1 MFSCIIYV
9 PVLSKHWLEYLRWHI
24 MMILGISGS
33 PKKGGN
39 TEYILDEAL
48 KVASERGFKTER
60 LLCSAI
66 KVDYCN
72 DCGDCARGKPCP
84 IQDEMKNVYE
94 LMENADGIIAA
105 SPVYFGSI
113 TAQLK
118 AVFDRTITFRRQDF
132 KLKNKAGCALVVGGS
147 RNGGQE
153 KAIETIHAWM
163 HIQGMIVVGDGR
175 HFGGIAVRPATED
188 RIGRMTVIAS
198 ANKLCDL
205 LERFKRSSCW
215 GGD

>member
-1 MFSCIIYV
+1 
-9 PVLSKHWLEYLRWHI
+9 

-39 TEYILDEAL
+39 TEYILEEAL
-48 KVASERGFKTER
+48 KVASERGFKTEQ
-60 LLCSAI
+60 LLCSAF
-66 KVDYCN
+66 KVHYCD
-72 DCGDCARGKPCP
+72 DCGDCSRGRPCP
-84 IQDEMKNVYE
+84 IKDDMDKFYE
-94 LMENADGIIAA
+94 QMEKADGIIAA

-118 AVFDRTITFRRQDF
+118 AIFDRTILLQRQDF
-132 KLKNKAGCALVVGGS
+132 KLKNKAGCALTVGGS

-153 KAIETIHAWM
+153 KAIEAIHAWM
-163 HIQGMIVVGDGR
+163 HIQGMIVVGDDR
-175 HFGGIAVRPATED
+175 HFGGIAVRPAAED
-188 RIGRMTVIAS
+188 RIGRTTVIGS

-205 LERFKRSSCW
+205 LEKIKRSSCW

>member
-1 MFSCIIYV
+1 
-9 PVLSKHWLEYLRWHI
+9 
-24 MMILGISGS
+24 MMILGVSGS

-60 LLCSAI
+60 LLCSAHR
-66 KVDYCN
+66 VGYCD
-72 DCGDCARGKPCP
+72 DCGDCVRGKPCP
-84 IQDEMKNVYE
+84 IKDDMKEFYDR
-94 LMENADGIIAA
+94 MENADGIIIA
-105 SPVYFGSI
+105 SPVYFGTV
-113 TAQLK
+113 TAQIK
-118 AVFDRTITFRRQDF
+118 AVFDRTILLRRQGF
-132 KLKNKAGCALVVGGS
+132 KLKDKAGCALTVGGS

-163 HIQGMIVVGDGR
+163 HIQGMILVGDDK
-175 HFGGIAVRPATED
+175 HFGGIAVRPAAED
-188 RIGRMTVIAS
+188 RIGRTTVIGS

-205 LERFKRSSCW
+205 LEKINRSSCW

>member
-1 MFSCIIYV
+1 
-9 PVLSKHWLEYLRWHI
+9 
-24 MMILGISGS
+24 MILGVSGS

-60 LLCSAI
+60 LLCSAFNI
-66 KVDYCN
+66 GYCD

-84 IQDEMKNVYE
+84 IKDDMSKFYE
-94 LMENADGIIAA
+94 LMVEADGMIIS
-105 SPVYFGSI
+105 SPVYFGTV
-113 TAQLK
+113 TAQIK
-118 AVFDRTITFRRQDF
+118 AVFDRTILLRRRGF
-132 KLKNKAGCALVVGGS
+132 KLKGKVGCALTVGAS

-153 KAIETIHAWM
+153 KAIETIHSWM
-163 HIQGMIVVGDGR
+163 HMHGMIVVGDDS
-175 HFGGIAVRPATED
+175 HFGGIAVRPAHED
-188 RIGRMTVIAS
+188 RIGRKTVVAS

-205 LERFKRSSCW
+205 LEKIKKSSCW

>member
-1 MFSCIIYV
+1 
-9 PVLSKHWLEYLRWHI
+9 
-24 MMILGISGS
+24 MILGVSGS

-60 LLCSAI
+60 LLCSAHR
-66 KVDYCN
+66 VGYCD
-72 DCGDCARGKPCP
+72 DCGDCVRGKPCP
-84 IQDEMKNVYE
+84 IKDDMKEFYDR
-94 LMENADGIIAA
+94 MENADGIIIA
-105 SPVYFGSI
+105 SPVYFGTV
-113 TAQLK
+113 TAQIK
-118 AVFDRTITFRRQDF
+118 AVFDRTILLRRQGF
-132 KLKNKAGCALVVGGS
+132 KLKDKAGCALTVGGS

-163 HIQGMIVVGDGR
+163 HIQGMILVGDNK
-175 HFGGIAVRPATED
+175 HFGGIAVRPAAED
-188 RIGRMTVIAS
+188 RIGRTTVIGS

-205 LERFKRSSCW
+205 LEKINRSSCW